1 MYLVFI
7 QLQSKFAYLPPKY
20 WDFPCCC
27 SVAKSCP
34 TLCNPMDCSAPGFPV
49 QLSPWVCWNSCSLS
63 WWCYLTISS
72 SATPFSFCLP
82 SFPASGSFPKSQLFT
97 SGGQVLEFQHQS
109 FQWILR
115 VDFLL
120 SKGLSRVFSYIT
132 IQKHQFF
139 GAQPSLWFNSHICT
153 WLLEKP

>member
-1 MYLVFI
+1 MDPFSSTVRSSLG
-7 QLQSKFAYLPPKY
+7 QSFAVSQAPSRVWLFATQGLRHTRLPRP
-20 WDFPCCC
+20 
-27 SVAKSCP
+27 S
-34 TLCNPMDCSAPGFPV
+34 
-49 QLSPWVCWNSCSLS
+49 LSPGVYSNSCSS
-63 WWCYLTISS
+63 SRWCHPTVSS
-72 SATPFSFCLP
+72 SVAPFFCCLQ